1 MKYIVVDLEMNPLS
15 REYETERFICK
26 DEIIEIGAV
35 LLDEEFQ
42 EIGSFM
48 TLVKPKYNDKIER
61 KIEKLTGIT
70 FDMVQAA
77 PYFGDAVDMFFQWCS
92 SIPDEISFIQWSES
106 DLKQLSG
113 EMLLKSY
120 IPSIKQEKFLD
131 NWTDFQKEYGD
142 TLGVDRQLSL
152 QKALMYAGLDA
163 EGKLHDALFDARN
176 TGRLVRIVRTPDL
189 CDNVLRHVINAIKP
203 KPIEVALGSLFDF
216 SKFNLP
222 A

>member
-1 MKYIVVDLEMNPLS
+1 MKYVVVDLEMNPLS

-70 FDMVQAA
+70 FDKVQAA
-77 PYFGDAVDMFFQWCS
+77 PYFGDAVDMFLQWCS